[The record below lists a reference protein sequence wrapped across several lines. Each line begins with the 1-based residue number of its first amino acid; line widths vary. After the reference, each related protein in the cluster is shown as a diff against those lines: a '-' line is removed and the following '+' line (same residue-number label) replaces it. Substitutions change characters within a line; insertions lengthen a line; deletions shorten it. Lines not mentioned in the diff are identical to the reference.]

1 MKVPESSPRSADVR
15 AEDDVQY
22 LAPRIVADIDH
33 CWDMLSYG
41 AQNGRLLDEGDVA
54 VFSRARVAQRNHM
67 WDPAIESE
75 FYAAM
80 SRIAHSVAPV
90 VAATASA
97 NARISAR
104 RAIRVYTVL
113 AVVLSFFVVLLS
125 CVLLISSQIAGDVTA
140 IVKRN
145 DAAAL
150 SLHNNLQALAA
161 MDIRDENAVVEARS
175 QLALQIQGELQ
186 SFATNNRQL
195 FTDVSRINW
204 ATTAIGAGAIRNP
217 YQQTCP
223 GDKSVIRRGG
233 NDRSPGAS
241 EQVDARQT
249 GDWQCDTEIAR
260 QVLEVAPTSL
270 VAPSNEGRDAHPP
283 NVQDT
288 VNQGFQKIA
297 VYQDIRAMAL
307 YANAIILSLVGAV
320 LGFILPVLY
329 AWLGACAAI
338 LGRLRA
344 DSLANTFHPDISKVA
359 NRAHV
364 ASAVIIGI
372 AIGLFSGLREGGTD
386 VSPLAIAFFAGYVSN
401 KFFFLVD
408 RLVQLSLPG
417 DPGQRPSEV
426 PAPPHP
432 KND

>member
-1 MKVPESSPRSADVR
+1 LDSRVIDEVRYPGARIAD
-15 AEDDVQY
+15 
-22 LAPRIVADIDH
+22 DIDH
-33 CWDMLSYG
+33 CCAMVSYG
-41 AQNGRLLDEGDVA
+41 AQNGKLLDEYDL
-54 VFSRARVAQRNHM
+54 RVVSKVLIAQRDHT
-67 WDPAIESE
+67 WDPEIESA
-75 FYAAM
+75 FYASM

-90 VAATASA
+90 VAATASDH
-97 NARISAR
+97 ARISAR
-104 RAIRVYTVL
+104 RTIRFYTLQAVAL
-113 AVVLSFFVVLLS
+113 SFAVVFLS
-125 CVLLISSQIAGDVTA
+125 CMLFISNQIADDVTA

-175 QLALQIQGELQ
+175 LLALQIQGELQ

-204 ATTAIGAGAIRNP
+204 ATTAIGASAIRNP
-217 YQQTCP
+217 YQQTCA
-223 GDKSVIRRGG
+223 GDKSVIRRDG
-233 NDRSPGAS
+233 NDRSLGAS
-241 EQVDARQT
+241 EHVDARKA
-249 GDWQCDTEIAR
+249 GDWQCDPELAR
-260 QVLEVAPTSL
+260 EVLEIAPTSL
-270 VAPSNEGRDAHPP
+270 AAPFNGGKDAHPP

-320 LGFILPVLY
+320 TGFILPVLY

-344 DSLANTFHPDISKVA
+344 ESLANTFHPDNSKVA
-359 NRAHV
+359 NRAHE
-364 ASAVIIGI
+364 ASAVIVGI

-386 VSPLAIAFFAGYVSN
+386 VSPLAFAFLAGYVSD

-408 RLVQLSLPG
+408 RLVQSLTG
-417 DPGQRPSEV
+417 NPGQPTSEV
-426 PAPPHP
+426 PAPPP
-432 KND
+432 SKND